1 MTAALGQRLQAM
13 PAVGEL
19 ESLIA
24 TRHKM
29 GYMLNFKRENVLLLH
44 KGDLSV
50 SSALL
55 LLMLDRF
62 ISNWSDW
69 LLDVSEV
76 LCLG

>member
-1 MTAALGQRLQAM
+1 M
-13 PAVGEL
+13 

-29 GYMLNFKRENVLLLH
+29 GYTLSLNRENVLLLH
-44 KGDLSV
+44 REDLSV

-62 ISNWSDW
+62 VSDWSDW